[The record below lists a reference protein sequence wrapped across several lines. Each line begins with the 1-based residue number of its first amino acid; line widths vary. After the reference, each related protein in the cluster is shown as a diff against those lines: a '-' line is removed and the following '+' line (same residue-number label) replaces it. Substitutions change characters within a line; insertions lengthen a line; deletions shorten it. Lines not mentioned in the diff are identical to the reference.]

1 MPPYDQRDDIAQ
13 LLAEQRNLAGN
24 PLASGIAG
32 LGAGY
37 GTASPMT
44 GPQLAGLPQ
53 TPAGGVPGAGIGP
66 AGPSSLA
73 LPPQRGGVQGA
84 MPTMGSLGAGMGG
97 MGTPRMPAPTPP
109 MPMQQPPAL
118 GTGQM
123 SDFENPSLGRM
134 KKGRTY

>member
-44 GPQLAGLPQ
+44 GPTLAGLPQ

-66 AGPSSLA
+66 AGTSI
-73 LPPQRGGVQGA
+73 LPQQPQRTGMQGA
-84 MPTMGSLGAGMGG
+84 MPMMGG
-97 MGTPRMPAPTPP
+97 LGQAPGMARAPGLGGMPPP
-109 MPMQQPPAL
+109 GQQ
-118 GTGQM
+118 
-123 SDFENPSLGRM
+123 RR
-134 KKGRTY
+134 RTMYG